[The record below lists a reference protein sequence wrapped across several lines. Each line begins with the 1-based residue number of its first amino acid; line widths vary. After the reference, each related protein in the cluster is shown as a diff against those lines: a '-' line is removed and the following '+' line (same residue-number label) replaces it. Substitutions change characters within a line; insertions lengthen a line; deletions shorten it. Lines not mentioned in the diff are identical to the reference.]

1 MQITLVQAEI
11 EAAIT
16 NFVTSQVNIRA
27 EMRIDVDLS
36 ATRGANGF
44 TATID
49 IVHKNSPR
57 KDGQKA
63 IAVSLVPDE
72 PTKQDPVVTVLVE
85 KPANPVAAVSEQEQ
99 QETLPEKTE
108 EAATPAP
115 VVNPLAVAP
124 ERPRSLFAGL
134 QKPTNPS

>member
-1 MQITLVQAEI
+1 MQITLIQAEI

-16 NFVTSQVNIRA
+16 NFVTSQVNVKP
-27 EMRIDVDLS
+27 EMRIDVDLT

-49 IVHKNSPR
+49 IVHKSTPR

-63 IAVSLVPDE
+63 IPVTVVVEE
-72 PTKQDPVVTVLVE
+72 PTKEVVVVKVE
-85 KPANPVAAVSEQEQ
+85 EVVEGQEAAPTPPVAL
-99 QETLPEKTE
+99 ET
-108 EAATPAP
+108 P
-115 VVNPLAVAP
+115 VQVNPLVNLAT

-134 QKPTNPS
+134 QKPTNP

>member
-57 KDGQKA
+57 KDGQKP
-63 IAVSLVPDE
+63 IALSLVPDE
-72 PTKQDPVVTVLVE
+72 PTKQDHVLAVLAE
-85 KPANPVAAVSEQEQ
+85 KPAEQITAAPATPVA
-99 QETLPEKTE
+99 
-108 EAATPAP
+108 EAPAAKAEPVVETPA
-115 VVNPLAVAP
+115 VNPLAVP

>member
-1 MQITLVQAEI
+1 MQITLIQAEI

-16 NFVTSQVNIRA
+16 NFVTSQVNVRP
-27 EMRIDVDLS
+27 EMRIDVDLT

-57 KDGQKA
+57 IAKDGTKVIPVTLA
-63 IAVSLVPDE
+63 HEDE
-72 PTKQDPVVTVLVE
+72 PMKEQPAEEPAPQVAVATPVAVPEAPQAAAEE
-85 KPANPVAAVSEQEQ
+85 KPANP
-99 QETLPEKTE
+99 
-108 EAATPAP
+108 
-115 VVNPLAVAP
+115 LAQP
-124 ERPRSLFAGL
+124 ERPRSLFAGM

>member
-1 MQITLVQAEI
+1 MQITLIQAEI

-16 NFVTSQVNIRA
+16 NFVTSQVNVKP
-27 EMRIDVDLS
+27 EMRIDVDLT

-49 IVHKNSPR
+49 IVHKSTPR

-63 IAVSLVPDE
+63 IPVTVVVEE
-72 PTKQDPVVTVLVE
+72 PTKETVVLKAVE
-85 KPANPVAAVSEQEQ
+85 EVVEVVREDAPTPPVAL
-99 QETLPEKTE
+99 ET
-108 EAATPAP
+108 P
-115 VVNPLAVAP
+115 VQVNPLAPAAT

-134 QKPTNPS
+134 QKPTNP

>member
-11 EAAIT
+11 EAAII
-16 NFVTSQVNIRA
+16 NFVTSQVNVKP
-27 EMRIDVDLS
+27 EMRIDVDLT

-49 IVHKNSPR
+49 IVHKSTPR

-63 IAVSLVPDE
+63 VPVTVVVEE
-72 PTKQDPVVTVLVE
+72 PTKEVAMVVKVE
-85 KPANPVAAVSEQEQ
+85 EVVEGQGAAPTPPVAL
-99 QETLPEKTE
+99 ET
-108 EAATPAP
+108 P
-115 VVNPLAVAP
+115 VQVNPLAPVAA

-134 QKPTNPS
+134 QKPTNP

>member
-1 MQITLVQAEI
+1 MQITLIQAEI

-49 IVHKNSPR
+49 IVHKNAPR
-57 KDGQKA
+57 KDGQKP
-63 IAVSLVPDE
+63 IPVTLVPEE
-72 PTKQDPVVTVLVE
+72 PTKQETVVTE
-85 KPANPVAAVSEQEQ
+85 EPADPSAVIAEPTAPKEETTAAVP
-99 QETLPEKTE
+99 T
-108 EAATPAP
+108 
-115 VVNPLAVAP
+115 VNPLAVP

>member
-1 MQITLVQAEI
+1 MQITLIQAEI

-16 NFVTSQVNIRA
+16 NFVTSQVNVKP
-27 EMRIDVDLS
+27 EMRIDVDLT

-49 IVHKNSPR
+49 IVHKSTPR

-63 IAVSLVPDE
+63 TPVTVVAEE
-72 PTKQDPVVTVLVE
+72 PTKEVVVVKVVE
-85 KPANPVAAVSEQEQ
+85 EVREDAPTPPVAL
-99 QETLPEKTE
+99 ET
-108 EAATPAP
+108 P
-115 VVNPLAVAP
+115 VQVNPLAPVAT

-134 QKPTNPS
+134 QKPTNP

>member
-1 MQITLVQAEI
+1 MQITLIQAEI

-16 NFVTSQVNIRA
+16 NFVTSQVNVRP
-27 EMRIDVDLS
+27 EMRIDVDLT

-49 IVHKNSPR
+49 IVHKSTPR
-57 KDGQKA
+57 TAKDGTKVIPVTLA
-63 IAVSLVPDE
+63 HEDE
-72 PTKQDPVVTVLVE
+72 PTKEQSVE
-85 KPANPVAAVSEQEQ
+85 EAVPTPAVQKAMPTPVAVP
-99 QETLPEKTE
+99 ETPTAEDKPT
-108 EAATPAP
+108 
-115 VVNPLAVAP
+115 NPLVQS

>member
-11 EAAIT
+11 EAAII
-16 NFVTSQVNIRA
+16 NFVTSQVNVKP
-27 EMRIDVDLS
+27 EMRIDVDLT

-49 IVHKNSPR
+49 IVNKSTPR

-63 IAVSLVPDE
+63 TPVTVVAEE
-72 PTKQDPVVTVLVE
+72 PTKEVAVVVKIEEVAETVQE
-85 KPANPVAAVSEQEQ
+85 AAPTPPVAL
-99 QETLPEKTE
+99 ET
-108 EAATPAP
+108 P
-115 VVNPLAVAP
+115 VQVNPLAPVAA

-134 QKPTNPS
+134 QKPTNP

>member
-1 MQITLVQAEI
+1 MQITLIQSEI

-16 NFVTSQVNIRA
+16 NFVTSQVNVRP
-27 EMRIDVDLS
+27 EMRIDVDLT

-49 IVHKNSPR
+49 IVHKSTPR

-63 IAVSLVPDE
+63 IPVTVVVEE
-72 PTKQDPVVTVLVE
+72 PTKETVIVKVE
-85 KPANPVAAVSEQEQ
+85 EVAETVQEAAPTPPVAL
-99 QETLPEKTE
+99 ET
-108 EAATPAP
+108 P
-115 VVNPLAVAP
+115 VQVNPLAPVAT

-134 QKPTNPS
+134 QKPTNP

>member
-1 MQITLVQAEI
+1 MQITLIQSEI

-16 NFVTSQVNIRA
+16 NFVTSQVNVRP
-27 EMRIDVDLS
+27 EMRIDVDLT

-49 IVHKNSPR
+49 IVHKSTPR

-63 IAVSLVPDE
+63 IPVTVVVEE
-72 PTKQDPVVTVLVE
+72 PTKETVIVKVE
-85 KPANPVAAVSEQEQ
+85 EVAETVQEAAPTPPVAL
-99 QETLPEKTE
+99 ET
-108 EAATPAP
+108 P
-115 VVNPLAVAP
+115 VQINPLAPVAT

-134 QKPTNPS
+134 QKPTNP

>member
-11 EAAIT
+11 EAAII
-16 NFVTSQVNIRA
+16 NFVTSQVNVKP
-27 EMRIDVDLS
+27 EMRIDVDLT

-49 IVHKNSPR
+49 IVNKSTPR

-63 IAVSLVPDE
+63 VPVTVVAEE
-72 PTKQDPVVTVLVE
+72 PTKEVAVVVKVEEVVETVQE
-85 KPANPVAAVSEQEQ
+85 AAPTPPVAL
-99 QETLPEKTE
+99 ET
-108 EAATPAP
+108 P
-115 VVNPLAVAP
+115 VQVNPLAPAAT

-134 QKPTNPS
+134 QKPTNP